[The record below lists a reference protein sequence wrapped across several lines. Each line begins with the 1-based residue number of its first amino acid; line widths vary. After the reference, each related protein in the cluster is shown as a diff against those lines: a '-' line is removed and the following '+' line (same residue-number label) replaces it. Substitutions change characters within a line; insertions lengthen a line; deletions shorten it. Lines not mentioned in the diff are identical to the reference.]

1 MLTQKIRIF
10 PSKDQEEVLWFLS
23 ERCRLLYNF
32 ALHERKTVWKEK
44 HESISYTTQQNNL
57 PQLKKEYQ
65 EYRSVYSKVLQM
77 TLRTLDAN
85 FKSFFS
91 LWKKG
96 HKDAKPP
103 KYKGRKYFTTL
114 KYNQSGFKLNK
125 GTVQFSHQYNNTK
138 LIFNIPE
145 QFSFENVKEIS
156 VLQQKHNYYI
166 SVTYEPNK
174 PEYQDNNQYQAIDL
188 GITKIVTAVNSHGK
202 FLEVKTPRPDKYWNP
217 TIHKLQSRRDHCRK
231 YSKKWYKLNNVINK
245 LKSKESN
252 QIKDFQHKL
261 SRKLI
266 DNTKA
271 NTIIVGDLNV
281 KGMGK
286 SKSKGLNRA
295 TQNTGFLGRF
305 TEFLTYKAELVGKKV
320 IRIDERNTSKTCCN
334 CGRIHE
340 MKLYNRNM
348 ICECGNK
355 LDRDRNSSI
364 NIMIRFLSQNGLWT
378 AYHNFCDNLRQT
390 VPSLD
395 GALAGS
401 PMRSMG

>member
-10 PSKDQEEVLWFLS
+10 PTKEQEKVLWYLS
-23 ERCRLLYNF
+23 ELCRLLYNF
-32 ALHERKTVWKEK
+32 ALAERREAWEEENKP
-44 HESISYTTQQNNL
+44 ISYQTQQNQL
-57 PQLKKEYQ
+57 PQLKKEYP
-65 EYRSVYSKVLQM
+65 EYKTIYSKVLQM
-77 TLRTLDAN
+77 TLKTLDAN
-85 FKSFFS
+85 YKSFFS

-96 HKDAKPP
+96 HKDARPP
-103 KYKGRKYFTTL
+103 RFKGKKYFTTL
-114 KYNQSGFKLNK
+114 KYNQSGFKITN
-125 GTVQFSHQYNNTK
+125 GSIQFSHKYNQIPLLFKIPSKFHFKNIKETC
-138 LIFNIPE
+138 IF
-145 QFSFENVKEIS
+145 
-156 VLQQKHNYYI
+156 QKKDQYYI
-166 SVTYEPNK
+166 SVTYEPDK
-174 PEYQDNNQYQAIDL
+174 PEYKDNNQYQAIDL
-188 GITKIVTAVNSHGK
+188 GITKIVTAVNSKGK
-202 FLEVKTPRPDKYWNP
+202 FLEVKTPRPDKYWTP
-217 TIHKLQSRRDHCRK
+217 TINKLQSRRDHCQK
-231 YSKKWYKLNNVINK
+231 YSKKWYKINNVINK
-245 LKSKESN
+245 LKQKQTN

-261 SRKLI
+261 SRKI
-266 DNTKA
+266 IENTRS

-348 ICECGNK
+348 KCECGNN

-364 NIMIRFLSQNGLWT
+364 NIMLRFLSQNGLWT
-378 AYHNFCDNLRQT
+378 AYQNFIDNLRQT

-401 PMRSMG
+401 PMQSMG